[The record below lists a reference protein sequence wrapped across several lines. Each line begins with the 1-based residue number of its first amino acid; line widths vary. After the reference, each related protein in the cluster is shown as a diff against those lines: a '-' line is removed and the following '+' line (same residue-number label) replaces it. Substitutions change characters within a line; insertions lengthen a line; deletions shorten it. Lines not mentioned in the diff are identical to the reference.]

1 MGAGSPQCWPYR
13 KVAMH
18 KIAKFLLIPVM
29 FFFIVAGA
37 QPASAATYPKSMA
50 ALGDSI
56 SQATNACCWYGNH
69 PAQSWSTG
77 TSRYDGISSH
87 YERLLALRPAIAGK
101 NYNNSR
107 SGAKASDLPGQAAA
121 AAAQKAEYVTIL
133 IGANDLC
140 TSTAQGMTS
149 PGSFEASIRTSLATL
164 DQMRPRPQVFVSSIP
179 DVHHLWSVLRNSSVA
194 QWVWSTAKVCQS
206 MLSTANTDADRQL
219 VVDRELAFNASLARV
234 CQEYG
239 HMCRHDGGAVYNY
252 PFTANEV
259 SVLDYFHPSLRGQA
273 ALAEVTW
280 KAAGWS

>member
-1 MGAGSPQCWPYR
+1 MR
-13 KVAMH
+13 
-18 KIAKFLLIPVM
+18 KIAKFLLVPLL
-29 FFFIVAGA
+29 FFFIAAGA
-37 QPASAATYPKSMA
+37 QPAAAATYPKSMA

-56 SQATNACCWYGNH
+56 SQAADVCCWYGDH

-77 TSRYDGISSH
+77 SNRYDGIRSH
-87 YERLLALRPAIAGK
+87 YERLLPLQPAIAGK

-107 SGAKASDLPGQAAA
+107 SGAKAADLPAQARAA
-121 AAAQKAEYVTIL
+121 VAQKAQYVTIL

-140 TSTAQGMTS
+140 TSTTGGMTD
-149 PGSFEASIRTSLATL
+149 PGSFEQSIRTSLATL

-179 DVHHLWSVLRNSSVA
+179 NVHHLWSVLKDSDVA

-219 VVDRELAFNASLARV
+219 VVDRELAYNASLARV
-234 CQEYG
+234 CGEFA
-239 HMCRHDGGAVYNY
+239 HICRHDRGAVYSY
-252 PFTANEV
+252 PFAAGDV

-273 ALAEVTW
+273 TLAEITW

>member
-1 MGAGSPQCWPYR
+1 
-13 KVAMH
+13 MH

-29 FFFIVAGA
+29 FVFIVAGA

-56 SQATNACCWYGNH
+56 SQAADVCCWYGDH

-77 TSRYDGISSH
+77 NNRYDGIRSH
-87 YERLLALRPAIAGK
+87 YERLLGLYPAIAGK

-107 SGAKASDLPGQAAA
+107 SGAKASDLPAQAVAA
-121 AAAQKAEYVTIL
+121 SAQKAEYVTIL

-140 TSTAQGMTS
+140 TSTTQGMTS
-149 PGSFEASIRTSLATL
+149 QSSFEASIRTSLATL
-164 DQMRPRPQVFVSSIP
+164 DQMRPRPKVFVSSIP
-179 DVHHLWSVLRNSSVA
+179 DIHHLWTVLKDSSVA

-206 MLSTANTDADRQL
+206 LLSSANTDADRQL

-234 CQEYG
+234 CQEYRQ
-239 HMCRHDGGAVYNY
+239 MCRYDGGAVYNY
-252 PFTANEV
+252 AFAAGDV

-280 KAAGWS
+280 NAAGWS